1 MTLLVPFLIKVIRK
15 NGRVTKLLWLITP
28 TYLLILY
35 LYNILTGNMLQ
46 LYETVFPAWFIFFY
60 LGLNI
65 TINRSLW
72 EKTIKKYGKI
82 YFIIGALFLSLI
94 EAELLLLIGC
104 NSGFAS
110 SQIKFSSYFYA
121 ASLILFLNQRKERFA
136 NGRKLLKKIG
146 DYSYGIFYIHCFV
159 LMVIEKFLCKIGI
172 DKIWGIY
179 FVITWFFVSLV
190 SFGLVWYINRVLN
203 KIKQGYKILKYIGF
217 K

>member
-159 LMVIEKFLCKIGI
+159 LMVIEN
-172 DKIWGIY
+172 
-179 FVITWFFVSLV
+179 V
-190 SFGLVWYINRVLN
+190 
-203 KIKQGYKILKYIGF
+203 
-217 K
+217 